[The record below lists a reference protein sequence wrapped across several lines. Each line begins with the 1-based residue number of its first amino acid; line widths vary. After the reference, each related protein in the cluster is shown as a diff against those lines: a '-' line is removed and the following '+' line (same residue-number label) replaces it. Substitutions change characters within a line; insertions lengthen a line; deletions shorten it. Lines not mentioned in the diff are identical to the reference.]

1 MNSQSAKSRVRGV
14 TQLLACCFVIWA
26 ATFYVL
32 PALTQSHPDIHK
44 LADFIDESEID
55 TGEFYYTGVEVVVQ
69 ADINTRSTIEYFAYK
84 Q

>member
-1 MNSQSAKSRVRGV
+1 MESTSNKSTLRGV
-14 TQLLACCFVIWA
+14 LQLIACCFVVWA

-32 PALTQSHPDIHK
+32 PALTHSHSDIHT

-84 Q
+84 R